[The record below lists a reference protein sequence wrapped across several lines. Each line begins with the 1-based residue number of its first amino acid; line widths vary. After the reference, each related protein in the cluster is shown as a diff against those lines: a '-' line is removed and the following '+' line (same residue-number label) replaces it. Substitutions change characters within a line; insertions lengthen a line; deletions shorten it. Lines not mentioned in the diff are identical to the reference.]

1 MILACYLIATDASNG
16 HLDPKRHTEGIMR
29 NRTVGVTRVEDATFI
44 DEGIKPLVAS
54 LCGWSEIK
62 TVNSCEGHGRAPFV
76 VFVSSDLSQ
85 ASLSLPVKKLRGK
98 LKGTKWGI
106 FRNDLGYRADPGDRR
121 AYPAFT
127 VRPHKRA
134 RKFASVQEVAEL
146 VKCPIPCEAWVV
158 RYKYGQAG
166 RGTIA

>member
-1 MILACYLIATDASNG
+1 
-16 HLDPKRHTEGIMR
+16 MR
-29 NRTVGVTRVEDATFI
+29 ERAAGVTRVEDATFI

-85 ASLSLPVKKLRGK
+85 PSRTVLVKKLKKK

-106 FRNDLGYRADPGDRR
+106 FRNDMGYRADPGDRR

-134 RKFASVQEVAEL
+134 TRFASLDEVAEL

-158 RYKYGQAG
+158 RYTYEKDG
-166 RGTIA
+166 RGRIAS